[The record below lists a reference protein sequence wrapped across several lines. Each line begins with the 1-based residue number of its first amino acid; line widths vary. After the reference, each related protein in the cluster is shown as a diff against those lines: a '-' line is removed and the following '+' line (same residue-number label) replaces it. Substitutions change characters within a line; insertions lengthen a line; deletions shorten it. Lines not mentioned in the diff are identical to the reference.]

1 MRNGGMLGDG
11 AMEFVELAE
20 ADGRVDVVAQERF
33 ACLHAAGQKTI
44 DRLLEKRLAKGGVA
58 LEPFLTVTL
67 KSRVNALVSFLR
79 NHKKDYRLTSPESYE
94 AAERRRDE
102 RTRSGGLM
110 GTNAVAGN
118 R

>member
-58 LEPFLTVTL
+58 LEPFPHGHIEI
-67 KSRVNALVSFLR
+67 SGQCP
-79 NHKKDYRLTSPESYE
+79 RLIPQESQE
-94 AAERRRDE
+94 
-102 RTRSGGLM
+102 GLP
-110 GTNAVAGN
+110 AYIAGKL
-118 R
+118 